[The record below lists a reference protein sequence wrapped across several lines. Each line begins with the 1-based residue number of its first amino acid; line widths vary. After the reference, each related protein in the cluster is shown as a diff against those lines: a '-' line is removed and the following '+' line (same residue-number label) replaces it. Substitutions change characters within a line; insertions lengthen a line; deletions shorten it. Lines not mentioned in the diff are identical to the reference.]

1 MESRSSNKNKE
12 IYLLQCCCGSDMSL
26 KKSNSE
32 AKARKSRQ
40 MYKFAFAW
48 IKKNN
53 NNYISIFGY
62 LKHVEDCQR
71 CLPYQPP
78 PLHLNETIKRMAQ
91 NLLQLHVN
99 PSHILDDNMGYVAKH
114 LNGKVIINNERFLLS
129 NQDLINIR
137 NSMTKEVWGLDKRKA
152 EEINIDEFF
161 GSNRI
166 PIGYLFSA
174 AGGAQRASSSYNHL
188 ILKELIL
195 HYKDKL
201 EQERGCEFVPKQSW
215 ENKLKFVLGHHGGHE
230 IVAYR
235 KEIYQF
241 LKNITEKLKTVTE
254 STNINR
260 VIIDTEYFLK
270 LLIIKGVLDFV
281 YYIRD
286 YWCGDLASGWCT
298 YGRIIAANLLQVPLE
313 KIPTTNNHLESFNSE
328 LKRNLKHELQI
339 QLKERYK
346 SYVPFLPEERIQLEY
361 HYRQLVYYTPDPN
374 RDEAAKRICNEKKII
389 QVEFND
395 PLHNPQDALHSHET
409 PLLPSQQQEE
419 SLHNSEPTLTP
430 PNDPEKTILPINS
443 SLNHHAAIWKQEHI
457 TLATNLLANLNEID
471 FITKGIKRL
480 SDNIPDGIEE
490 NTKCLNIEMKSIL
503 EKMSEMK
510 TLES

>member
-1 MESRSSNKNKE
+1 M
-12 IYLLQCCCGSDMSL
+12 
-26 KKSNSE
+26 
-32 AKARKSRQ
+32 
-40 MYKFAFAW
+40 
-48 IKKNN
+48 IKKK
-53 NNYISIFGY
+53 G
-62 LKHVEDCQR
+62 
-71 CLPYQPP
+71 
-78 PLHLNETIKRMAQ
+78 
-91 NLLQLHVN
+91 
-99 PSHILDDNMGYVAKH
+99 
-114 LNGKVIINNERFLLS
+114 
-129 NQDLINIR
+129 
-137 NSMTKEVWGLDKRKA
+137 
-152 EEINIDEFF
+152 
-161 GSNRI
+161 I

-270 LLIIKGVLDFV
+270 G
-281 YYIRD
+281 
-286 YWCGDLASGWCT
+286 
-298 YGRIIAANLLQVPLE
+298 
-313 KIPTTNNHLESFNSE
+313 
-328 LKRNLKHELQI
+328 NLKHELQI

-389 QVEFND
+389 QVEFNGQTLYLWIVSD
-395 PLHNPQDALHSHET
+395 TSTQL
-409 PLLPSQQQEE
+409 
-419 SLHNSEPTLTP
+419 EPKIY
-430 PNDPEKTILPINS
+430 NY
-443 SLNHHAAIWKQEHI
+443 
-457 TLATNLLANLNEID
+457 
-471 FITKGIKRL
+471 
-480 SDNIPDGIEE
+480 
-490 NTKCLNIEMKSIL
+490 SIA
-503 EKMSEMK
+503 S
-510 TLES
+510 